1 MSTTPFQPALP
12 AEIAPSEQ
20 ELNYIDESPPALF
33 PENQNSNFGFIHR
46 KVFSDQM
53 AKVAM
58 LMDTLYAE
66 KFVDSSSAYLDEH
79 EIEVGLPPN
88 PTGISVIQRRTN
100 IKARLRKGRFTRTRR
115 REIVEEF
122 ILATFGQSIQLLP
135 EGVALVS
142 AGVPLFSDPAPV
154 TTLYNIVENIT
165 NFSYDVRI
173 KNTVTVDTPALT
185 REFKRLT
192 PSGISFTISYVA
204 DPFA

>member
-88 PTGISVIQRRTN
+88 PYWYFSNSATNEYQGSAQEGQIHTNAQTGDCRGIYLGN
-100 IKARLRKGRFTRTRR
+100 IRPVNPVAPGRCSTCLGRC
-115 REIVEEF
+115 
-122 ILATFGQSIQLLP
+122 
-135 EGVALVS
+135 
-142 AGVPLFSDPAPV
+142 APV
-154 TTLYNIVENIT
+154 LRSCACDNALQHRGKHYKFQLRCSNQEH
-165 NFSYDVRI
+165 SHSRYACADSRI
-173 KNTVTVDTPALT
+173 
-185 REFKRLT
+185 
-192 PSGISFTISYVA
+192 
-204 DPFA
+204 